1 MNNMNKTYIK
11 NVLFRTDF
19 LSALPPW
26 AGPLCGL
33 MGAALFLAGTVCFVA
48 YNWGAWGTLYKFA
61 LPLVGLAACAAA
73 AYRFGLESGTGKVLS
88 FACGLFVGLF
98 WVVYGQVY
106 QTGAF
111 VYEFCLAWA
120 VCLVPLALL
129 AGNRWLWLL
138 WAAVCNGYLIL
149 YGDLW
154 IWTIFNTGCFSVSEW
169 SMLRSGKRGLFS
181 LFFLAAALWFCL
193 LCGLFGGWSIHFW
206 GSLGLMILLAGYA
219 WRFRRGAAQLGFC
232 AFALDILLIKQIV
245 SWFNIENEVVL
256 VLGVLFVFV
265 LSAGAVYALSR
276 REECRD

>member
-1 MNNMNKTYIK
+1 MNLQNA
-11 NVLFRTDF
+11 LFRTDF
-19 LSALPPW
+19 LSALPAW

-33 MGAALFLAGTVCFVA
+33 TGAALFLAGTVCFVA

-61 LPLVGLAACAAA
+61 LPLVGLAVCAAGAYLKGLDSA
-73 AYRFGLESGTGKVLS
+73 AGKVFS

-98 WVVYGQVY
+98 WVIYGQVY
-106 QTGAF
+106 QTGSF

-120 VCLVPLALL
+120 VSLVPLALL
-129 AGNRWLWLL
+129 ARNRWLWLL
-138 WAAVCNGYLIL
+138 WAVVCNGYMIL

>member
-1 MNNMNKTYIK
+1 MNKM
-11 NVLFRTDF
+11 NLQNALFRTDF
-19 LSALPPW
+19 LSALPAW

-33 MGAALFLAGTVCFVA
+33 TGAALFLAGTVCFVA

-61 LPLVGLAACAAA
+61 LPLVGLAVCAAGAYLKGLDSA
-73 AYRFGLESGTGKVLS
+73 AGKVFS

-98 WVVYGQVY
+98 WVIYGQVY
-106 QTGAF
+106 QTGSF

-120 VCLVPLALL
+120 VSLVPLALL
-129 AGNRWLWLL
+129 ARNRWLWLL
-138 WAAVCNGYLIL
+138 WAVVCNGYMIL